1 MGTSAG
7 QRQRVP
13 PPSAVDC
20 CCGVLS
26 HNSTPNSSTS
36 IMSTQ
41 IQELIAAETKAS
53 SIVAEARASRS
64 KRMKEAKKEAEA
76 LCNAFRAEKEAAYQ
90 ASMQKSMGSTGK
102 EGDTLG
108 AQTDAAI
115 QSMTDDYSKNKE
127 VVGDLLVHEVCHIVY
142 SVPEGLKS
150 REMQQA

>member
-1 MGTSAG
+1 
-7 QRQRVP
+7 
-13 PPSAVDC
+13 
-20 CCGVLS
+20 
-26 HNSTPNSSTS
+26 
-36 IMSTQ
+36 MSTQ

>member
-1 MGTSAG
+1 
-7 QRQRVP
+7 
-13 PPSAVDC
+13 
-20 CCGVLS
+20 
-26 HNSTPNSSTS
+26 
-36 IMSTQ
+36 MSTQ

-53 SIVAEARASRS
+53 TIVAEARASRS

-108 AQTDAAI
+108 AETDLAI
-115 QSMTDDYSKNKE
+115 QKMTGEYVKNKDT
-127 VVGDLLVHEVCHIVY
+127 VGNLLVHEVCHIVY
-142 SVPEGLKS
+142 VVPEGLKS

>member
-1 MGTSAG
+1 
-7 QRQRVP
+7 
-13 PPSAVDC
+13 
-20 CCGVLS
+20 
-26 HNSTPNSSTS
+26 
-36 IMSTQ
+36 MSTQ

-115 QSMTDDYSKNKE
+115 QKMNAEYSSNKKA
-127 VVGDLLVHEVCHIVY
+127 VADLLVHEACHIVY